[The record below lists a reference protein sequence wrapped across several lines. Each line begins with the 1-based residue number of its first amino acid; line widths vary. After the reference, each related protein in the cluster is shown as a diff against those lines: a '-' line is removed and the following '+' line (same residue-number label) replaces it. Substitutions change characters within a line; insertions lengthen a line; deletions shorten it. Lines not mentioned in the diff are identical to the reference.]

1 MKKSDFAFVTEIPS
15 GRVSVYLK
23 ESYPE
28 NAENNRLAYIDKMN
42 TNVYGMPR
50 TKVTFE
56 VFADV
61 PKMLHSYRKVKNVQ
75 YFDGWFNHDVYDEL
89 VNSLSHSE
97 WNGVKK

>member
-1 MKKSDFAFVTEIPS
+1 MKKEDFAFVTEIPS

-42 TNVYGMPR
+42 VNIYGAPR

-61 PKMLHSYRKVKNVQ
+61 PKMEHTYRKVKNVQ
-75 YFDGWFNHDVYDEL
+75 YFDGWHNDQLSYEL
-89 VNSLSHSE
+89 VEALANSS
-97 WNGVKK
+97 WNN